1 MGERGGFDFGNG
13 SLTLRDRK
21 SSRQSIHPGPQAD
34 TRAALEAFIAAVRAS
49 EPGDP
54 PITVAEARDATLVGL
69 LVRKAVDERRV
80 VELSE
85 VSG

>member
-1 MGERGGFDFGNG
+1 
-13 SLTLRDRK
+13 
-21 SSRQSIHPGPQAD
+21 
-34 TRAALEAFIAAVRAS
+34 
-49 EPGDP
+49 
-54 PITVAEARDATLVGL
+54 VAEARDATLVGL